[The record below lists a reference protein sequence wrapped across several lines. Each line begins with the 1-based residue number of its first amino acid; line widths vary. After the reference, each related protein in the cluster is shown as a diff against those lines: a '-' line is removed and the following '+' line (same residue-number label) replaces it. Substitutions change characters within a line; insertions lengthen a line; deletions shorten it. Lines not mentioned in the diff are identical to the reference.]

1 MTGHFL
7 LLKLKLNGSQAT
19 LLLQLKVVLQ
29 LPLDNVAAYN
39 ELLLFTKTS
48 KPSLL
53 NFYCQTQKVMNT
65 WNIFW
70 LIMTSGNKDLSVG
83 SSNKTTN

>member
-19 LLLQLKVVLQ
+19 LLVVVLQ

-53 NFYCQTQKVMNT
+53 NFYCQTQEVMNT

-70 LIMTSGNKDLSVG
+70 LIMTNGNKDLSVG

>member
-1 MTGHFL
+1 MGPKL
-7 LLKLKLNGSQAT
+7 LYFYK
-19 LLLQLKVVLQ
+19 LKVVLQ
-29 LPLDNVAAYN
+29 LPLDNVVAYN

-48 KPSLL
+48 RSSLSI
-53 NFYCQTQKVMNT
+53 FYCQTQKVMNT

-70 LIMTSGNKDLSVG
+70 LIMTNGNKDLSIG